1 MRARALD
8 YIGPQPDEMQQMEVL
23 IVRTVQ
29 TWINSCSGYLRK
41 SWTQS
46 LTEIEVVRQ
55 GTPPDD
61 AQAEYDEWLAEM
73 SSAGTRWETLA
84 PEVN

>member
-1 MRARALD
+1 VLKRLNP
-8 YIGPQPDEMQQMEVL
+8 IGPQPDKKMVEVV

-29 TWINSCSGYLRK
+29 TFLNSCSGLIRK
-41 SWTQS
+41 TWTQS
-46 LTEIEVVRQ
+46 LAEVEVIRQ
-55 GTPPDD
+55 GTPPDE

-84 PEVN
+84 PELN

>member
-1 MRARALD
+1 
-8 YIGPQPDEMQQMEVL
+8 MEA
-23 IVRTVQ
+23 
-29 TWINSCSGYLRK
+29 G
-41 SWTQS
+41 
-46 LTEIEVVRQ
+46 RQ
-55 GTPPDD
+55 NTPPDE